1 MDYIGINNLV
11 FFLNYCLFNYM
22 ITKIDDHKIERQT
35 NTKNF
40 LKLLSHECGVTAK
53 ISTLIMC
60 YLSGKCWEIRNSY
73 LLSVESRNES
83 RYLVFPILL
92 LFVLFLFLLLF
103 TFSPVLLTLPSPLFS
118 SVLSPPSSL
127 SCLFPPPFSLPILFF
142 SPAFIG

>member
-35 NTKNF
+35 NSKNF
-40 LKLLSHECGVTAK
+40 LRLLSHECGVTTK

-60 YLSGKCWEIRNSY
+60 YLSGKCWEIRNSC

-83 RYLVFPILL
+83 RYLVFPVYSSLFFFFFCCSSLSL
-92 LFVLFLFLLLF
+92 LFCSPCLLRYSPLCYLLPPLCLVFSPLHFLSLFSFFLLL
-103 TFSPVLLTLPSPLFS
+103 L
-118 SVLSPPSSL
+118 
-127 SCLFPPPFSLPILFF
+127 
-142 SPAFIG
+142 